1 MTETRDVMPRL
12 ESLLV
17 ARGLRVSILRA
28 KKVKT
33 TSAKSGFQARPEVGC
48 DLIACQGSRD
58 WHGLLT

>member
-33 TSAKSGFQARPEVGC
+33 TTRRVAFRHGPKSDVILSHAKVVETGMDS
-48 DLIACQGSRD
+48 
-58 WHGLLT
+58 LT